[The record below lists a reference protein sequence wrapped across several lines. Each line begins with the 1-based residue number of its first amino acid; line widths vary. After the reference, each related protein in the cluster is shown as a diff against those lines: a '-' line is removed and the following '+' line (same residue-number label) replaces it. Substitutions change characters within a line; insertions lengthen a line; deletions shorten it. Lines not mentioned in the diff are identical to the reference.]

1 MNPTN
6 FGEQLKIHRQALGL
20 TQSDVAEKM
29 HVSRQTISSWETGRN
44 TPDIITLKQLAL
56 LYGVSTDNL
65 LQVLGAKKLSP
76 LPKSRQN
83 SAIFLFWLTLG
94 ILIAGRL
101 LVITTFE
108 ALHWMTSLI
117 FIMIGVHL
125 LLRLKPS
132 KWKKPILVSTHII
145 LGVLSFMSAILKL
158 WDMSFGVQT
167 VCVMAGFI
175 LVVQGIL
182 YLRNDFSR

>member
-83 SAIFLFWLTLG
+83 SAIFLF
-94 ILIAGRL
+94 
-101 LVITTFE
+101 
-108 ALHWMTSLI
+108 
-117 FIMIGVHL
+117 
-125 LLRLKPS
+125 
-132 KWKKPILVSTHII
+132 
-145 LGVLSFMSAILKL
+145 
-158 WDMSFGVQT
+158 
-167 VCVMAGFI
+167 
-175 LVVQGIL
+175 
-182 YLRNDFSR
+182 

>member
-1 MNPTN
+1 M
-6 FGEQLKIHRQALGL
+6 
-20 TQSDVAEKM
+20 
-29 HVSRQTISSWETGRN
+29 
-44 TPDIITLKQLAL
+44 
-56 LYGVSTDNL
+56 
-65 LQVLGAKKLSP
+65 
-76 LPKSRQN
+76 
-83 SAIFLFWLTLG
+83 
-94 ILIAGRL
+94 IAGRL

-117 FIMIGVHL
+117 FIMIGIHL

-167 VCVMAGFI
+167 VCVMAGVI

>member
-65 LQVLGAKKLSP
+65 LQVLGAKKLRNC
-76 LPKSRQN
+76 LR
-83 SAIFLFWLTLG
+83 
-94 ILIAGRL
+94 
-101 LVITTFE
+101 
-108 ALHWMTSLI
+108 SL
-117 FIMIGVHL
+117 
-125 LLRLKPS
+125 K
-132 KWKKPILVSTHII
+132 
-145 LGVLSFMSAILKL
+145 A
-158 WDMSFGVQT
+158 
-167 VCVMAGFI
+167 A
-175 LVVQGIL
+175 
-182 YLRNDFSR
+182 